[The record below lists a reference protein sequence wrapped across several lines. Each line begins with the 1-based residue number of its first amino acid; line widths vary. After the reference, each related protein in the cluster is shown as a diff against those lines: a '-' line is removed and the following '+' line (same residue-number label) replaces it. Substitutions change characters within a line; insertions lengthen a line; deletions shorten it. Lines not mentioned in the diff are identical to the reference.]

1 MVLRWRRLWLVLLA
15 VGLGLFLAAHVY
27 HFRPVLRTEAWAA
40 SVRHAQFG
48 ETEARVFAMAF
59 RSDWLF
65 VEIPDSH
72 QDGYKWFLVR
82 PEKRKVSVGYG
93 PQREPYLSFNHDW
106 SSGVP
111 LTDGKVNDGWQ
122 VNWTKKGVLFEN
134 PTFRIEMVRQ
144 D

>member
-1 MVLRWRRLWLVLLA
+1 MGCRRRRLWLVISA
-15 VGLGLFLAAHVY
+15 VTLGVFVTAYGY

-40 SVRHAQFG
+40 LVRHAQLG
-48 ETEARVFAMAF
+48 ETEGRVFVLAF
-59 RSDWLF
+59 RPDWLF

-82 PEKRKVSVGYG
+82 PEARKVSVGYG

-106 SSGVP
+106 SGGIP

-122 VNWTKKGVLFEN
+122 VSWSERGVVFEN
-134 PTFRIEMVRQ
+134 PRFRIKVVRRE
-144 D
+144 

>member
-1 MVLRWRRLWLVLLA
+1 MVLRWRRLWLVLLVVA
-15 VGLGLFLAAHVY
+15 LGLFATAYVY

-40 SVRHAQFG
+40 SVRHARLG
-48 ETEARVFAMAF
+48 ETQDRVFVLAF
-59 RSDWLF
+59 RPDWLF

-82 PEKRKVSVGYG
+82 PKARKVSVGYS

-106 SSGVP
+106 SGGIP

-122 VNWTKKGVLFEN
+122 VSWSERGVVFEN
-134 PTFRIEMVRQ
+134 RKFRMEVVRRK
-144 D
+144 